1 MISDF
6 HRIRGNLTLFLHRV
20 AFLLIMAAL
29 CLAPDYAS
37 AQALQ
42 VNCTA
47 NSTTYQLA
55 AGWNLISTYLE
66 LDVASKAR
74 LRDKGIMTPDASSGA
89 YTVGGDLAVSQACW
103 IFCHAEGETL
113 ELEGDPPENL
123 DFFASLQPGW
133 NFAGPLTYRVLSG
146 DGIIAWG

>member
-6 HRIRGNLTLFLHRV
+6 HRVRGNFTFFLRRI
-20 AFLLIMAAL
+20 AFLLIMAMAL
-29 CLAPDYAS
+29 GTAS

-55 AGWNLISTYLE
+55 PGWNLISIILE

-74 LRDKGIMTPDASSGA
+74 LRDKGAMVPDASSKA
-89 YTVGGDLAVSQACW
+89 YVVSGDLAAFQACW
-103 IFCHAEGETL
+103 IYCQAEEETL
-113 ELEGDPPENL
+113 TLVGTPPQNF

-133 NFAGPLTYRVLSG
+133 NFAGPLTESLLSG
-146 DGIIAWG
+146 DGIVASWIP